1 MNSSLSQF
9 GQRADDYGGDW
20 LGKNRRIVSFEE
32 GTVLMA
38 VATMAFKEAVIRET
52 DDDPKGQ
59 EHGWRAHILNRL
71 MYCYKYYLKK
81 KMYLK

>member
-20 LGKNRRIVSFEE
+20 PNKNRRIVSFEE
-32 GTVLMA
+32 GDNADGSSNNGIQGSRRKRQTTTQKV
-38 VATMAFKEAVIRET
+38 
-52 DDDPKGQ
+52 Q

-81 KMYLK
+81 KNVP